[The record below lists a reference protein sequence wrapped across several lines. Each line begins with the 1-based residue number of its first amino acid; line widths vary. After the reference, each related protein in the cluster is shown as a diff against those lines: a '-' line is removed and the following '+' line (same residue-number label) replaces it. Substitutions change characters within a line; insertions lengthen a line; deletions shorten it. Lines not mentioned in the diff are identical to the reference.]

1 MSCQEGTI
9 TLIFGP
15 ANSGKTN
22 ELQRKMNRYLIMNK
36 SVVVVLPK
44 IDELQKDNVLNKY
57 LPFFM
62 EFLTESLDEES
73 VLLADVIAIDNLHF
87 FWRSFSSKYNC

>member
-36 SVVVVLPK
+36 SVIVILPK
-44 IDELQKDNVLNKY
+44 IDESQKDNVLNKY
-57 LPFFM
+57 SPVFI
-62 EFLTESLDEES
+62 EFIGSYG
-73 VLLADVIAIDNLHF
+73 AG
-87 FWRSFSSKYNC
+87 SFKFGSY